1 MQIRVI
7 REYNS
12 CFINTARRFHDC
24 RLPIP
29 EKKYTA
35 KIPPF
40 TIDHSPITDSC
51 LPFAAYLCPMLKT
64 TLLNAVQAGAEQLKH
79 FFNGDFKISNKEGIN
94 NLVTEA
100 DHASEKAIIEA
111 IKKDFPDHFILS
123 EETGEI
129 PTQSEYKWIIDPI
142 DGTVN
147 FANGIPICCVSIGLE
162 KDGEMILGAVYNPLM
177 NEFFFAQK
185 GFGASLNDKKILVSS
200 KTEVAKSCLVTGFP
214 YTYLDAPN
222 GPIQVFEKLI
232 RKGIPVRRLG
242 SAAIDLCWV
251 AAGRFDG
258 FYEHNLQAW
267 DSAAGFLIVEE
278 AGGKVT
284 DFKGNYFSP
293 HQPHIIATNGKIHDE
308 LLGVVNGGTVGE

>member
-1 MQIRVI
+1 
-7 REYNS
+7 
-12 CFINTARRFHDC
+12 
-24 RLPIP
+24 
-29 EKKYTA
+29 
-35 KIPPF
+35 
-40 TIDHSPITDSC
+40 
-51 LPFAAYLCPMLKT
+51 MLKT
-64 TLLNAVQAGAEQLKH
+64 TLITAIEAGAAQLQH
-79 FFNGDFKISNKEGIN
+79 FFNGEFKISNKEGIN

-100 DHASEKAIIEA
+100 DHAAEKAIIDVIQKA
-111 IKKDFPDHFILS
+111 YPDHFILS

-129 PTQSEYKWIIDPI
+129 ITNSEYKWIIDPI

-147 FANGIPICCVSIGLE
+147 FAHGIPLCCVSIGLE
-162 KDGEMILGAVYNPLM
+162 KEGEMILGAVYNPLM

-185 GFGASLNDKKILVSS
+185 GFGASLNDKKITVSNKS
-200 KTEVAKSCLVTGFP
+200 EVISSNLVTGFP
-214 YTYLDAPN
+214 YTYLDMPN

-232 RKGIPVRRLG
+232 RKGVPVRRLG

-284 DFKGNYFSP
+284 DFAGNYYSP
-293 HQPHIIATNGKIHDE
+293 YQPHLLATNGKIHNE
-308 LLGVVNGGTVGE
+308 LLGVVNGGQINQASKILSNGGK